1 MTAGSTDGG
10 PPRALAGKR
19 VLVTRAAE
27 QADALRE
34 LLEARGAVP
43 VVCPTIEV
51 VPPEDPTPL
60 DRALEKLGTYDW
72 VIFTS
77 ANGVRFVVDRLA
89 AAGHTVGALFA
100 GVKVAAIGPATAEAA
115 RERDLHVDL
124 LPKEYVAESVFDALG
139 PAGVKGRR
147 FLLPRAAEARDVL
160 PRAIRDAGGHID
172 VVTAYVT
179 RVPDGARETLV
190 AALAEGPLDAALFTS
205 SSTVHH
211 FATVAGGEEEAR
223 RVLADT
229 LVACI
234 GPVAAATARK
244 LGLTVGVVADP
255 YTVPALVEAV
265 TAVLGAPPTG
275 SAADTT
281 AWQR

>member
-1 MTAGSTDGG
+1 MTAGRTDGG
-10 PPRALAGKR
+10 TGSSLAGRR

-27 QADALRE
+27 QADSLRE

-43 VVCPTIEV
+43 VMCPTIEV
-51 VPPEDPTPL
+51 VPPEDPTTL

-89 AAGHTVGALFA
+89 AAGHDVGALFA
-100 GVKVAAIGPATAEAA
+100 GTKVAAIGPATAEAA
-115 RERDLHVDL
+115 RDRGLSVDL
-124 LPKEYVAESVFDALG
+124 VPKEYVAESVFDAIG
-139 PAGVKGRR
+139 PSGVKGRR

-179 RVPDGARETLV
+179 RVPEGARETLA
-190 AALAEGPLDAALFTS
+190 AALGTGALDAALFTS

-211 FATVAGGEEEAR
+211 FAQLTGGEEEAR
-223 RVLADT
+223 RALSGTV
-229 LVACI
+229 VACI
-234 GPVAAATARK
+234 GPVAAATARR
-244 LGLTVGVVADP
+244 LGLSVAVVADP
-255 YTVPALVEAV
+255 YTVPALVDALEA
-265 TAVLGAPPTG
+265 AF
-275 SAADTT
+275 AADP
-281 AWQR
+281 ARG